1 MESESE
7 TESGNVNE
15 PLYHFMTAPP
25 PPPPPPPWHL
35 GKLKKFRDYVD
46 LGGNVKGVMQSSHW
60 AEPET
65 PRDREQIALTLLY
78 GSVYI
83 TPKLGEG

>member
-25 PPPPPPPWHL
+25 PHPPPWHF
-35 GKLKKFRDYVD
+35 GKLKKFREDVD